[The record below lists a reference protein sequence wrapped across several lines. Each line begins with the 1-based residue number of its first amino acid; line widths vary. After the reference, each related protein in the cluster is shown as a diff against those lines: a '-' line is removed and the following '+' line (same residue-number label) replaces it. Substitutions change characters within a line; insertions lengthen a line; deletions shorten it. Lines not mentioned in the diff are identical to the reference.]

1 MIINQEL
8 VKRIK
13 DHFGLNVYETK
24 VWLALLSKG
33 IVSAGETAELSGVP
47 RSRTYDVLES
57 LAKRGFAIVKLG
69 KPVKYIAINP
79 KTVIEKMKNQ
89 TMSDAQEKIDRLS
102 NLKETSEYTELEH
115 LHKTGI
121 TPIKLEELSG
131 HIKGRANIM
140 SKLRELFDK
149 TQKEM
154 VICTSISDFENK
166 LRVLLPALEKIN
178 KTDKKA
184 KIALS
189 GEIDRIKRIANKHEL
204 KIKHTTNQGR
214 FFIADK
220 RETFFMINPEGSDE
234 EVGIWLSSPYFSNV
248 FSAMFDAH
256 MRK

>member
-1 MIINQEL
+1 MIIKPEL

-13 DHFGLNVYETK
+13 DHFGLNIYETK

-69 KPVKYIAINP
+69 KPVKYIAIDP

-89 TMSDAQEKIDRLS
+89 TMSDAQEKVIRLS
-102 NLKETSEYTELEH
+102 NLKDVPEYQELEQ

-121 TPIKLEELSG
+121 TPIKLEDLSG
-131 HIKGRANIM
+131 HIKGRPNIM

-154 VICTSISDFENK
+154 IVCTSVSDFENK
-166 LRVLLPALEKIN
+166 LRVLLPALEKIS
-178 KTDKKA
+178 KTDKKL
-184 KIALS
+184 KLVLS
-189 GEIDRIKRIANKHEL
+189 GDADRVKRITNKHNL
-204 KIKHTTNQGR
+204 KARHTDNQGR
-214 FFIADK
+214 FFISDK
-220 RETFFMINPEGSDE
+220 KETFFMINPENSDE

-248 FSAMFDAH
+248 FSEMFDTH
-256 MRK
+256 SRK